1 MPNTNVTI
9 DELKAKAKEL
19 RANIVETTF
28 SATSG
33 HIGGSLSA
41 ADMLVALYF
50 KYLNVD
56 PSDPDKYDRDRFV
69 MSKGHCALGYVPC
82 LAMRGYLDIEEVKA
96 KFNKTGSA

>member
-50 KYLNVD
+50 KY
-56 PSDPDKYDRDRFV
+56 YRGEMR
-69 MSKGHCALGYVPC
+69 ALVRLGQGTGN
-82 LAMRGYLDIEEVKA
+82 RG
-96 KFNKTGSA
+96 